1 MEVERTT
8 QGRKAEKT
16 PSVSPEPQNNCP
28 VSQWVRRW
36 QGSSGQGSVA
46 WLGPGKQPDRSLIL
60 SRSKFLQGTAWNLT
74 LVGAGGEGGG
84 GQGGAGSWPS
94 SGGGQREARH
104 LSQAPETPGQ
114 KPKEDTSHI
123 YAHLLQPQPQ
133 PLPQIKGHMGR

>member
-74 LVGAGGEGGG
+74 LVGAGGEGGEG
-84 GQGGAGSWPS
+84 KAGRAAGPVQEEGKEKQDTCPKLQRHQASSPRRTLVTYTHAYFSPS
-94 SGGGQREARH
+94 PS
-104 LSQAPETPGQ
+104 
-114 KPKEDTSHI
+114 TS
-123 YAHLLQPQPQ
+123 L
-133 PLPQIKGHMGR
+133 R